1 MRSTIMRAAAAA
13 GLAVFLSACGGGAGD
28 EGGYMPYPPT
38 PPSPVPNP
46 KPYPPTLSCSNEG
59 LAQSALSAY
68 ATVCMLTSSGEIVF
82 ELYTP
87 YAPITVNNFL
97 RYVADGAYN
106 NTLFSRVD
114 RDFVIQGGGY
124 SSGMVPKVP
133 SYGPIVSESNNGLAN
148 LPGTLAMARRADPNS
163 ATNQFFINVKD
174 NPGLDY
180 IDVSRPGYTVFGRV
194 ISGMSTVQAINA
206 VPTYYYS
213 DVDIRPQQEVLIYW
227 VQRLK

>member
-1 MRSTIMRAAAAA
+1 MRPTFMRAAAAA
-13 GLAVFLSACGGGAGD
+13 ALAVFLTACGGGAAYD
-28 EGGYMPYPPT
+28 DGYTPYPPT

-97 RYVADGAYN
+97 RYVADGAYR

-124 SSGMVPKVP
+124 TSGMVPVVP
-133 SYGPIVSESNNGLAN
+133 TYAPIVSESNNGLAN
-148 LPGTLAMARRADPNS
+148 LPGTLAMARRSDPNS
-163 ATNQFFINVKD
+163 ATNQFFINVRD
-174 NPGLDY
+174 NPSLDY
-180 IDVSRPGYTVFGRV
+180 LAGVRSGYTVFGRV

>member
-1 MRSTIMRAAAAA
+1 MRPTFLRAAAAA
-13 GLAVFLSACGGGAGD
+13 ALAVFLTACGGGASYDDGHT
-28 EGGYMPYPPT
+28 PY

-46 KPYPPTLSCSNEG
+46 NPYPPTLSCSSEG
-59 LAQSALSAY
+59 LARSALSAY
-68 ATVCMLTSSGEIVF
+68 STVCMLTSSGEIVF

-97 RYVADGAYN
+97 RYVADGAYR

-124 SSGMVPKVP
+124 TSGMVPKVP
-133 SYGPIVSESNNGLAN
+133 TYGPIVSESNNGLAN
-148 LPGTLAMARRADPNS
+148 LPGTLAMARRSDPNS
-163 ATNQFFINVKD
+163 ATNQFFINVRD
-174 NPGLDY
+174 NPSLDY
-180 IDVSRPGYTVFGRV
+180 VDANRPGYTVFGRV
-194 ISGMSTVQAINA
+194 ISGMATVQAINA

-213 DVDIRPQQEVLIYW
+213 DVDIRPKQEVLIYW